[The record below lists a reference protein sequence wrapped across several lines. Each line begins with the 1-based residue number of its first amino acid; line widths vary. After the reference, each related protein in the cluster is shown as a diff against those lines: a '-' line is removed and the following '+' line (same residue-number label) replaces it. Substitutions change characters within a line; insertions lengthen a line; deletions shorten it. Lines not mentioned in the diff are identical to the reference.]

1 MVELPFTQ
9 AVQSG
14 QHMQLPS
21 NPCHVKRLKERRM
34 GAVNSDFV
42 QDTCFD
48 NDVSPLPQEEH
59 WKHFARYIVC
69 SVIYVYHLEN

>member
-21 NPCHVKRLKERRM
+21 NPCHVKRMKERRM
-34 GAVNSDFV
+34 GAVNSDSV

-48 NDVSPLPQEEH
+48 NDVSPLPQE
-59 WKHFARYIVC
+59 
-69 SVIYVYHLEN
+69 